1 MLQKFTSLFPI
12 WAIVLS
18 AIALLYPGIFLP
30 YKDSIPF
37 LLGLVMFGMGM
48 TLALADFLLVFK
60 RPKAVIIGTV
70 LQYALMPLIGFV
82 IARTFSLSPELTA
95 GVVLLGC
102 CPGGTASN
110 VICYLAKGDVALS
123 IVLTSVSTLISF
135 VMTPLLTWIYIGQTI
150 DVDMY
155 GMLVSIL
162 QIVIVPVALGIII
175 NTVSGSRVENIRHLF
190 PLFSV
195 LTIVFI
201 IAIIMALNRE
211 TVISAGILIAVVVI
225 LHNLLGLVSGYGF
238 AKLLGLSEIEARTIG
253 IEVGMQNSGL
263 SVALAIKYFT
273 ATAALPGALFS
284 IWHNISGSFAASY
297 WVERNI
303 SE

>member
-1 MLQKFTSLFPI
+1 MLQRFTSLFPI

-18 AIALLYPGIFLP
+18 AIALLYPDIFLP
-30 YKDSIPF
+30 YKDAIPF

-48 TLALADFLLVFK
+48 TLALKDFLLVFK
-60 RPKAVIIGTV
+60 RPKAIITGTV
-70 LQYALMPLIGFV
+70 LQYALMPLIGFL
-82 IARTFSLSPELTA
+82 IAGAFSLSPEITA

-110 VICYLAKGDVALS
+110 VISYLAKGDVALS

-162 QIVIVPVALGIII
+162 QIVIVPVALGIVI
-175 NTVSGSRVENIRHLF
+175 NTLSGSRIENIRYLF

-211 TVISAGILIAVVVI
+211 TVISAGILIAVVVM

-263 SVALAIKYFT
+263 SVALAIKYFA

-297 WVERNI
+297 WAERNI

>member
-1 MLQKFTSLFPI
+1 MLQRFTSLFPI

-18 AIALLYPGIFLP
+18 AIALLYPDIFLP
-30 YKDSIPF
+30 YKDAIPF

-48 TLALADFLLVFK
+48 TLALKDFLLVFK
-60 RPKAVIIGTV
+60 RPKTIITGTV
-70 LQYALMPLIGFV
+70 LQYALMPLIGFL
-82 IARTFSLSPELTA
+82 IARAFSLSPELTA

-110 VICYLAKGDVALS
+110 VISYLAKGDVALS

-162 QIVIVPVALGIII
+162 QIVIVPVALGIVI
-175 NTVSGSRVENIRHLF
+175 NTLSGSRIENIRYLF

-201 IAIIMALNRE
+201 ISIIMALNRE
-211 TVISAGILIAVVVI
+211 TVISAGILIALVVM

-297 WVERNI
+297 WAERNI